1 MRKVMLFCSL
11 LFCLTW
17 PVQALPEINAMAPL
31 IVRERSEF
39 QHQLKVAKKLGI
51 TAISVDVWWG
61 LVEQAGD
68 QQFVWHYYDDV
79 FSDIRAAGLKIIPIM
94 AFHQCGG
101 NVGDDC
107 DIPLP
112 GWIWTHYQR
121 KGIAPDDLRY
131 QSEDGNTANETL
143 SLWSDELVKTQ
154 YIEFMQAFATR
165 YQTIATDFVEL
176 NISMGPAG
184 ELRYPSY
191 NSHDGVAAAFP
202 SRGRFQAYSLLSRT
216 DFQLWLEQRYQSIA
230 TLNSGWGTAYKNFA
244 EIALPLS
251 WDQAIA
257 SNQHLTEPS
266 RQDFLQWYHQ
276 ALVAHG
282 ARMLRYA
289 EYAFQQLPAEI
300 PLGFKIPGIH
310 WTINSDIG
318 ARTAELAAGI
328 IDANAAFSST
338 PEPGYQQII
347 ALAAPKAKQ
356 PRKVVVHFTALEM
369 SDKPEGEAGS
379 MPSTLVNWIGAE
391 ARRQGVILKGENALA
406 AGLYHAEGWSNLQ
419 QVLRNG
425 NYQGL
430 TLLRLNDIVENPL
443 AVATL
448 QQLQPGF

>member
-1 MRKVMLFCSL
+1 MRNVMLFCSL

-68 QQFVWHYYDDV
+68 QQFVWQYYDDV

-131 QSEDGNTANETL
+131 QS
-143 SLWSDELVKTQ
+143 
-154 YIEFMQAFATR
+154 
-165 YQTIATDFVEL
+165 
-176 NISMGPAG
+176 
-184 ELRYPSY
+184 
-191 NSHDGVAAAFP
+191 
-202 SRGRFQAYSLLSRT
+202 
-216 DFQLWLEQRYQSIA
+216 IA

-244 EIALPLS
+244 EIALPMS

-257 SNQHLTEPS
+257 SNQHLVEPS

-369 SDKPEGEAGS
+369 SDEPEGEAGS